1 MVWFINMPEVGKEPV
16 KTEHTHDP
24 GRPSYTEEQYQKWLD
39 DMASFLKA
47 GNTLWYAMDKCAL
60 LQFKDT
66 IYSKY
71 RLKDWFSEKV
81 DAYRASLGEMINNT
95 FFTLT
100 KQITDKVKNEQTAT
114 GLTKEELDI
123 LKFMAEKHRT
133 SQPFFVTRTETATVD
148 PDKVGKIL
156 DNIETDYNY
165 VGSEA
170 KRQMVAINAPIQN
183 KEQTGAD
190 SNVSTQLPTAQAP
203 SGTGV
208 APVQPDSK
216 V

>member
-1 MVWFINMPEVGKEPV
+1 MVWFVNMPEPL
-16 KTEHTHDP
+16 KTEQTGAP
-24 GRPSYTEEQYQKWLD
+24 GRPEYSDEQYQKWLEE
-39 DMASFLKA
+39 MAAFLRA
-47 GNTLWYAMDKCAL
+47 GNTIWYAMDKCAL
-60 LQFKDT
+60 LQFKDS
-66 IYSKY
+66 IYGKY

-81 DAYRASLGEMINNT
+81 DAYRASLGEMVNNT

-100 KQITDKVKNEQTAT
+100 KQITDKVKNEQTAA
-114 GLTKEELDI
+114 GLTKEELDV

-133 SQPFFVTRTETATVD
+133 SQPFFVTRTEMAASD

-170 KRQMVAINAPIQN
+170 KRQMVATNSPIQDQ
-183 KEQTGAD
+183 KQTGAN
-190 SNVSTQLPTAQAP
+190 SNVSTQLPTTQAP
-203 SGTGV
+203 SGERV